1 LKKSEPTWT
10 QVKAKLSA
18 FDRPGLVA
26 LIQDLYTAHKENR
39 TFLHTRFSL
48 GEDVLEPYKQTIQ
61 RSISPDPGRSAR
73 ILDISTAK
81 GKQAIVDYRKAVG
94 DPAGLAELTVF
105 YCERAAGFCSDFGND
120 DESYF
125 EALLDMFQQAVIV
138 ANTLPS
144 SSRDELIA
152 RLDQVCIICQDF
164 GYGVGDTM
172 ADILGKSAENDH

>member
-1 LKKSEPTWT
+1 LKKSQPTWT

-26 LIQDLYTAHKENR
+26 LIQDLYAAHKENR
-39 TFLHTRFSL
+39 TFLHTRFGL
-48 GEDVLEPYKQTIQ
+48 GEDVLQPYKQTIQ

-73 ILDISTAK
+73 ILDISVAK

-120 DESYF
+120 DESYYA
-125 EALLDMFQQAVIV
+125 ALLDVFQQAAIV

-144 SSRDELIA
+144 GSRDELIA
-152 RLDQVCIICQDF
+152 RLDQVCMISQDF

-172 ADILGKSAENDH
+172 ADILGTSTENDH